1 MRCDTQVRDVLL
13 DSLVDLC
20 RDPSLLPSMYVNYD
34 CDLEGSNLF
43 ERICKFLARS
53 AFPYSGVLTSVHT
66 QSIEGLQA
74 VIAGTAHLAQRSSAA
89 YCVFLPAGSD
99 VHGTKGCAAATL
111 AGCTLAGS
119 ANALGGR
126 RSSRVSAQ
134 NRCSPLAVASVL

>member
-1 MRCDTQVRDVLL
+1 MRCDKQVRDVLL

-74 VIAGTAHLAQRSSAA
+74 VIAGTAPPRTAQQRVL
-89 YCVFLPAGSD
+89 YCVFLPVGSD
-99 VHGTKGCAAATL
+99 GPRH
-111 AGCTLAGS
+111 
-119 ANALGGR
+119 LGVCCGHPCR
-126 RSSRVSAQ
+126 LYSCRLR
-134 NRCSPLAVASVL
+134 

>member
-1 MRCDTQVRDVLL
+1 MHGIRNACTTHAHAWRAAHCPCMRCDCDKQVRDVLL

-74 VIAGTAHLAQRSSAA
+74 VIAGTAPPRTAQQ
-89 YCVFLPAGSD
+89 CVLRVLTG
-99 VHGTKGCAAATL
+99 GLRCA
-111 AGCTLAGS
+111 
-119 ANALGGR
+119 R
-126 RSSRVSAQ
+126 H
-134 NRCSPLAVASVL
+134 

>member
-1 MRCDTQVRDVLL
+1 MRCDCDKQVRDVLL

-74 VIAGTAHLAQRSSAA
+74 VIAGTAHLAQCSSAA
-89 YCVFLPAGSD
+89 YCVFLPAQMCTALRD
-99 VHGTKGCAAATL
+99 VLRAPLPAVLLPAPLMRWAA
-111 AGCTLAGS
+111 GPP
-119 ANALGGR
+119 R
-126 RSSRVSAQ
+126 E
-134 NRCSPLAVASVL
+134 